1 LAQERSEENQV
12 IPESHPLRDLFVE
25 LVNRHYTDELGMRDP
40 EVSSYVANM
49 LAEFCELDQ
58 LFKLRNTAGKPL
70 DDVGEMLLESDPVY
84 GPAPSFDRER
94 QVRKHIGDFTLFF
107 TGMFPESINHFR
119 MRRQRV
125 ENFVD
130 FMKAGKESYYIVSK
144 FEFFEYAKVAPMFA
158 RLSEHFEQCVYGL
171 NLVKNELAEMQH
183 PIASRA
189 REILM

>member
-1 LAQERSEENQV
+1 
-12 IPESHPLRDLFVE
+12 
-25 LVNRHYTDELGMRDP
+25 
-40 EVSSYVANM
+40 
-49 LAEFCELDQ
+49 
-58 LFKLRNTAGKPL
+58 
-70 DDVGEMLLESDPVY
+70 
-84 GPAPSFDRER
+84 
-94 QVRKHIGDFTLFF
+94 
-107 TGMFPESINHFR
+107 
-119 MRRQRV
+119 MRRQRL

-144 FEFFEYAKVAPMFA
+144 FEHFEYAKVAPLFA